1 MNRTILAA
9 ATLAAALALPLAP
22 ALAATAIQSTE
33 TAAGTVLADG
43 DGMSLYTFDKDAP
56 AVSNCYDDCAAKWP
70 PLTAKTSSEP
80 TGDFGIIARKDG
92 ARQWAF
98 RGQPLYL
105 WVNDA
110 APGDTTGDGV
120 KGVWHLA
127 RP

>member
-1 MNRTILAA
+1 
-9 ATLAAALALPLAP
+9 
-22 ALAATAIQSTE
+22 
-33 TAAGTVLADG
+33 
-43 DGMSLYTFDKDAP
+43 MSLYTFDKDAP
-56 AVSNCYDDCAAKWP
+56 AVSNCYDDSAAKWP
-70 PLTAKTSSEP
+70 PLMASASSEP
-80 TGDFGIIARKDG
+80 QGDFGIILRKDG
-92 ARQWAF
+92 DRQWAF